1 MNYKKHI
8 FFLILLLSSTPW
20 LFAQTRMPANPRLMD
35 KVKSGEVKP
44 PVENRIPY
52 IPRIPANLDYHTDIV
67 YGHTSTSDLKLDV
80 MTLKNY
86 SGQTR
91 PAIVYIHG
99 GGWSAGSKNGIGS
112 AFTKLA
118 QLGYFCVSIDYRLS
132 GEAVFP
138 AQIDDC
144 KTAIRWVRAH
154 AKQYKVDTT
163 HIGVYGGSAGGHLAS
178 LMGTSGDIK
187 SLEGKGDWQ
196 GYSTKVQAVVD
207 LFGPVD
213 LVSIIQKIQ
222 AAQQRFQ
229 TPGRASQTSNH
240 PAGAVPAMLGG
251 PVEKQLEKARIASPV
266 TYITPDDPPFLI
278 IHGDEDKV
286 VSIEQSRNF
295 YSKLTSAG
303 VEATLKIYP
312 GEGHGIRNPE
322 SQDIIVEFF
331 KQKLPIPPFN

>member
-1 MNYKKHI
+1 
-8 FFLILLLSSTPW
+8 
-20 LFAQTRMPANPRLMD
+20 
-35 KVKSGEVKP
+35 
-44 PVENRIPY
+44 
-52 IPRIPANLDYHTDIV
+52 
-67 YGHTSTSDLKLDV
+67 

-86 SGQTR
+86 PGQLR
-91 PAIVYIHG
+91 PAIIYIHG
-99 GGWSAGSKNGIGS
+99 GGWSGGSKNGIGS
-112 AFTKLA
+112 AFSKLA
-118 QLGYFCVSIDYRLS
+118 QSGYLCVSIDYRLS
-132 GEAVFP
+132 GEATFP

-154 AKQYKVDTT
+154 AKQYKVDTA
-163 HIGVYGGSAGGHLAS
+163 HIGVFGGSAGGHLAA

-196 GYSTKVQAVVD
+196 GFSTKVQAVVD
-207 LFGPVD
+207 LFGPAD
-213 LVSIIQKIQ
+213 LTTIVQN
-222 AAQQRFQ
+222 QQRINNWRRAQ
-229 TPGRASQTSNH
+229 TTKP
-240 PAGAVPAMLGG
+240 PAGAVNAMLGG

-295 YSKLTSAG
+295 YSKLTTAG

-322 SQDIIVEFF
+322 SQDIIVDFF
-331 KQKLPIPPFN
+331 KQKLPISPLF